1 MPIDIE
7 RFRTAPEDQLRAGGE
22 TNAERVLTFLSANAD
37 RAFTPSEIRV
47 ATDIPSGSIGVVLS
61 RLEDQGLVV
70 HRGEYWALADAE
82 DAATTL
88 TATTAARAATE
99 RLGGED
105 PEEWGPGVDGNG
117 TAADG
122 DDDETAADGVDE

>member
-7 RFRTAPEDQLRAGGE
+7 RFRTAPEDKLQASGE
-22 TNAERVLTFLSANAD
+22 TNAERVLAFLSANSD
-37 RAFTPSEIRV
+37 RAFTPSEIRT

-70 HRGEYWALADAE
+70 HRGEYWALADE
-82 DAATTL
+82 EEIATTL
-88 TATTAARAATE
+88 TATATARAATE

-105 PEEWGPGVDGNG
+105 PEEWGPGVD
-117 TAADG
+117 
-122 DDDETAADGVDE
+122 DDETAADGADE